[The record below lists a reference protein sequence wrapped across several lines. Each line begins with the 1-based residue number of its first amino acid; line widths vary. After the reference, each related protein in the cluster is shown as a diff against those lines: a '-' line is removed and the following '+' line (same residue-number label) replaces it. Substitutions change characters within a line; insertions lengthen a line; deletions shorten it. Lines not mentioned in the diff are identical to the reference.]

1 MNKVIANVLSFVR
14 FQSMAA
20 SQSGVHLDPAVLH
33 VGLVSKFDFATA
45 PILLRS
51 TMGPIALGLATKRGR
66 VTMGH
71 VQVGPL
77 SLMLLSHQESRVAFS
92 YPLVRL
98 LCFFRALQPSACI
111 HKSLQFTTKLSPI
124 LIGLN

>member
-51 TMGPIALGLATKRGR
+51 TMALIALGLATKRGR
-66 VTMGH
+66 VTMDH
-71 VQVGPL
+71 VQVDSL
-77 SLMLLSHQESRVAFS
+77 SLILPSRKESRVAFR

-111 HKSLQFTTKLSPI
+111 HKSLQFTTKFSPI